1 MSDQPE
7 KTKEQKQKEDKAAKE
22 TAKFLMNLVL
32 FGGSSLVT
40 KMAWNIGLSGLFPRL
55 PSISYGQAVSWLLLL
70 YIASRVVA
78 AGWMAEIEKSAAT
91 ALETIEETVNKVVSA
106 VGGSIKPPTDNRTDN
121 NVN

>member
-70 YIASRVVA
+70 YIASRMVA
-78 AGWMAEIEKSAAT
+78 AGWMAEIERTTAS

-106 VGGSIKPPTDNRTDN
+106 VNGSIKPSTVNRTDN
-121 NVN
+121 DVN

>member
-40 KMAWNIGLSGLFPRL
+40 KMAWNIGLAGIFPRL
-55 PSISYGQAVSWLLLL
+55 PSITYGQAVSWLLLL
-70 YIASRVVA
+70 YIASRMVA
-78 AGWMAEIEKSAAT
+78 AGWMAEIERTTAS

-106 VGGSIKPPTDNRTDN
+106 VNGSIKPSTVNRTDN
-121 NVN
+121 DIN

>member
-1 MSDQPE
+1 MSEQPE
-7 KTKEQKQKEDKAAKE
+7 KTKEQKQAEDKATKE

-55 PSISYGQAVSWLLLL
+55 PSITYGQAVSWLLLL
-70 YIASRVVA
+70 YIASRMVA
-78 AGWMAEIEKSAAT
+78 AGWMAEIERTTAS

-106 VGGSIKPPTDNRTDN
+106 VNGSIKPSTVNRTDN
-121 NVN
+121 DVN

>member
-1 MSDQPE
+1 MSDQTE

-70 YIASRVVA
+70 YIASRMVA
-78 AGWMAEIEKSAAT
+78 AGWMAEIEKTTVS
-91 ALETIEETVNKVVSA
+91 ALEAIEETVGKVA
-106 VGGSIKPPTDNRTDN
+106 GAIGITIKPPTVNRTDSDMN
-121 NVN
+121 

>member
-78 AGWMAEIEKSAAT
+78 AGWMAEIEKTTVS
-91 ALETIEETVNKVVSA
+91 ALEAIEETVGKVAGAIGVT
-106 VGGSIKPPTDNRTDN
+106 IKPPTVNSTDSDMN
-121 NVN
+121 